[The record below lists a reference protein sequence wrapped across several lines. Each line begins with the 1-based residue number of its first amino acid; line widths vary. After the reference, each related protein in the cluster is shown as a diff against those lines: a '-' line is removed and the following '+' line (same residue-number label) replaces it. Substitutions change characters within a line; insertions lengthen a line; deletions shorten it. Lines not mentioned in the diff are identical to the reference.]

1 MDQIPAF
8 SRLSIFST
16 TKPKFDVNGALA
28 TRREQITILINKQIE
43 DFEAVDFDDREFEK
57 KVNKTIQANR
67 DKLQNILNDEGKR
80 KLVGEYKHKVKK
92 IDQECRHERE
102 KSENFKG
109 RIDRLNSML
118 KEIKEPIRE
127 EQIYKM
133 RKASLNI

>member
-1 MDQIPAF
+1 MDQILAL

-16 TKPKFDVNGALA
+16 TKPKFDINGALT

-43 DFEAVDFDDREFEK
+43 DFEAIGFDDREVEK
-57 KVNKTIQANR
+57 KINKTIQAHR
-67 DKLQNILNDEGKR
+67 DKLQNISNDEGKR

-92 IDQECRHERE
+92 IDEECRHERE

-109 RIDRLNSML
+109 RIDSLNSML

>member
-1 MDQIPAF
+1 MDQILAL

-16 TKPKFDVNGALA
+16 TKPKFDVNGALT

-43 DFEAVDFDDREFEK
+43 DFEAIGFDDREIEK
-57 KVNKTIQANR
+57 KVNKMLQGHR
-67 DKLQNILNDEGKR
+67 DKLQNISNDEVKR

-92 IDQECRHERE
+92 NEEECRQERE
-102 KSENFKG
+102 KSEKLKS
-109 RIDRLNSML
+109 RIDGLNSML